1 MGEEPG
7 FLRDGTGRGLRR
19 VALKHAYKAGP
30 LVVTHSV
37 PLRRAKQPNFSDLGS
52 GWKGRLLE

>member
-7 FLRDGTGRGLRR
+7 FLRDGTGRGPRH

-30 LVVTHSV
+30 LVVTDSV
-37 PLRRAKQPNFSDLGS
+37 PLRRAKQPNLSDLGS